1 MFSLSSS
8 TKRYINAVF
17 NTVIRAGATF
27 AAWFS
32 LVLLSVLGNWM
43 LSYFLRPLVGERVE
57 FILQT
62 MFGGFL
68 VGLAILILWLSVLDV
83 SQLLRANMQ
92 SNIDKE

>member
-1 MFSLSSS
+1 MES
-8 TKRYINAVF
+8 
-17 NTVIRAGATF
+17 
-27 AAWFS
+27 
-32 LVLLSVLGNWM
+32 
-43 LSYFLRPLVGERVE
+43 
-57 FILQT
+57 ILQT